1 MPVVFHHH
9 DADLTVEDYGTS
21 RVVSVEPHET
31 RFVPFKTCVT
41 SYSIDEI
48 QNIFAQKGA
57 WAVDQIVRNE
67 NSNYMREL
75 YWELLERGITRR

>member
-1 MPVVFHHH
+1 MAFVFHHH
-9 DADLTVEDYGTS
+9 DADLTVEDCGDS

-41 SYSIDEI
+41 AYTLEQI
-48 QNIFAQKGA
+48 QDIFEQKGA
-57 WAVDQIVRNE
+57 WTVDQIVRNE